1 MSLLLLSGGSKLEF
15 EALLNSSKE
24 LKSVFDRL
32 ASSPAFG
39 LVDGASLTAL
49 LTEIDKLPLT
59 AADVVAIFVAH
70 TRRGCSGRD
79 VATAVMLIDPAESG
93 NTAVPLYYCLLR
105 LESTMRAD
113 SKRGLTKFT
122 AESVRGALR
131 APFRHVPKFITH
143 SAAAKTLTKRGD
155 AASPSPASSS
165 SSSPLV
171 TLDHLAARCL
181 ASYGLLQLLLHL
193 GFHALSAV
201 MSLRP

>member
-1 MSLLLLSGGSKLEF
+1 MLISLVQDNLCVSLLLLSGGSKLEF

-49 LTEIDKLPLT
+49 LTEIGKKPL
-59 AADVVAIFVAH
+59 AGCYFGVL
-70 TRRGCSGRD
+70 TRRGCSRRD

-93 NTAVPLYYCLLR
+93 STAVPLYSCLLK

-122 AESVRGALR
+122 AESAHGALR
-131 APFRHVPKFITH
+131 APFRHGTF
-143 SAAAKTLTKRGD
+143 LN
-155 AASPSPASSS
+155 
-165 SSSPLV
+165 
-171 TLDHLAARCL
+171 
-181 ASYGLLQLLLHL
+181 
-193 GFHALSAV
+193 F
-201 MSLRP
+201 